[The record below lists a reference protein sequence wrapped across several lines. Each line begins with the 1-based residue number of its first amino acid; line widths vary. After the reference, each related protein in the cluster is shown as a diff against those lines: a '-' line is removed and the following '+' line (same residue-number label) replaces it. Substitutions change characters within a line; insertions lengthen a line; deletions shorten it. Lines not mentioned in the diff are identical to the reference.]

1 MGQMTNSQ
9 ARAIDPILTA
19 VARGYQQNALVG
31 MNLFPRVPVM
41 QRGGKIITFGKEAF
55 MQYANMKR
63 APGQNTRRIQFGYA
77 GAAYALEDFSLE
89 GQVPI
94 ETQQE
99 AEAVP
104 GIDMASRTVNGVQ
117 DIIANRLE
125 IAQAALATTAGNY
138 AAGNKVTLSGTAQWS
153 DLANADPVANIE
165 TAKEAVRAATGKRPN
180 VVVMGA
186 VVASKCRQTA
196 SIKDRIKYTG
206 RDIATNEL
214 LASLFGVERVLV
226 GDAVQASDAGVF
238 SDVWGKFVVVAYTPT
253 ASLAAQ
259 GVPSYGYTY
268 QLNSMPMAEEPY
280 YDRNSKSWIYPV
292 TDVCA
297 PVIAGA
303 ESGYLISAAIA

>member
-1 MGQMTNSQ
+1 MGQLTNSQ
-9 ARAIDPILTA
+9 ARVIDPILTQ
-19 VARGYQQNALVG
+19 VARGYQQNNLVG
-31 MNLFPRVPVM
+31 MSLFPRVPVM

-55 MQYANMKR
+55 MQYANLKR
-63 APGQNTRRIQFGYA
+63 APGQNTRRIQFGHA
-77 GAAYALEDFSLE
+77 GSSYALDDYSLE

-117 DIIANRLE
+117 DIIALRLE
-125 IAQAALATTAGNY
+125 LQQATLATTAGTY
-138 AAGNKVTLSGTAQWS
+138 AASNKTTLSGTSQWS
-153 DLANADPVANIE
+153 DSTNSDPMGDIE
-165 TAKEAVRAATGKRPN
+165 AGKEAVRKLIGKRPN

-186 VVASKCRQTA
+186 AVFAKLKTHSKVV
-196 SIKDRIKYTG
+196 DRIKYTG
-206 RDIATNEL
+206 RDIATPDL
-214 LASLFGVERVLV
+214 LASLFGVQQVLI
-226 GDAVQASDAGVF
+226 GDAVQADDTGAF
-238 SDVWGKFVVVAYTPT
+238 SDVWGKFVVLAYTPT

-268 QLNSMPMAEEPY
+268 HLTGYPTAEEPY
-280 YDRNSKSWIYPV
+280 YDRNAKSWIYPV

-303 ESGYLISAAIA
+303 EAGYLISAAVA